1 MGPVILALDAYLRVK
16 SYHWRLPVMAVA
28 VGMYLPLS
36 LTLPI
41 FLGGL
46 VHALHSRRNHT
57 MSDASVLFA
66 SGLIAGEALLGII
79 LAIPFAI
86 WQSTSVLHVLDN
98 MASPWLTIAGVV
110 VIVYV
115 CYLLWKSSEENE

>member
-1 MGPVILALDAYLRVK
+1 
-16 SYHWRLPVMAVA
+16 
-28 VGMYLPLS
+28 
-36 LTLPI
+36 
-41 FLGGL
+41 
-46 VHALHSRRNHT
+46 

-66 SGLIAGEALLGII
+66 SGLIAGEALLGIV

-98 MASPWLTIAGVV
+98 MTSPWLTIAGGV

-115 CYLLWKSSEENE
+115 CYLLWKSGQENEK

>member
-1 MGPVILALDAYLRVK
+1 
-16 SYHWRLPVMAVA
+16 MAIA

-41 FLGGL
+41 FIGGL
-46 VHALHSRRNHT
+46 VHALHSRQDRPLGDG
-57 MSDASVLFA
+57 SILFA
-66 SGLIAGEALLGII
+66 SGLIAGEALMGII

-98 MASPWLTIAGVV
+98 MTSPWLTIAGVV

-115 CYLLWKSSEENE
+115 CYLLWKSSQEK